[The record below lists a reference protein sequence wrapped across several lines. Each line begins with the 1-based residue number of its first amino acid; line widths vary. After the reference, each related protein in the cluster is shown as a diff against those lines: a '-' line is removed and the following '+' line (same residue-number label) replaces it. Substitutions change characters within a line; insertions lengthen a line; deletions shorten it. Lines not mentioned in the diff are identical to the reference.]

1 MGWDAGW
8 ASWRRWRLSQR
19 TWDTAIQ
26 EGRERLVVLGELP
39 FTGGSHFS
47 DDCFNEAGLQW
58 QQHSGLECTRGFV
71 EGNGGFLGGKRLF
84 IQPGRSEYQVS
95 ALILEMPGCNLLYKT

>member
-47 DDCFNEAGLQW
+47 DDCFNETRTSVKKKKSSILVWSVRVGLW
-58 QQHSGLECTRGFV
+58 KVMGDFWGE
-71 EGNGGFLGGKRLF
+71 KD
-84 IQPGRSEYQVS
+84 Y
-95 ALILEMPGCNLLYKT
+95 LYNQADQNIR

>member
-26 EGRERLVVLGELP
+26 EGRERLVMLGELP

-47 DDCFNEAGLQW
+47 DDCFNETRTSVKKK
-58 QQHSGLECTRGFV
+58 QHSGLECTRGCV
-71 EGNGGFLGGKRLF
+71 EGNGGFLGEKD
-84 IQPGRSEYQVS
+84 Y
-95 ALILEMPGCNLLYKT
+95 LYNQADQNIR

>member
-26 EGRERLVVLGELP
+26 EGRERLVMLGELP

-47 DDCFNEAGLQW
+47 DDCFNETRTSVKKK
-58 QQHSGLECTRGFV
+58 QHSGLECTRGFV
-71 EGNGGFLGGKRLF
+71 EGNGGFLGEKDYTTRQIRISGKCFNFRDA
-84 IQPGRSEYQVS
+84 R
-95 ALILEMPGCNLLYKT
+95 K